1 MISEQ
6 QLEALDPQVRQA
18 MLSLMSEVA
27 ARDEQLRAKDALI
40 DRRERDVAF
49 KQALIDKLTH
59 EVAVLKRMKFAATS
73 EKFAG
78 SAEQKSLLEDTLEED
93 LAELGREIKR
103 LGVDGDA
110 ASDKTTGKKTPKRQA
125 LPPHLPRRDVHHEP
139 ASTVCGCGCQMQ
151 RMGEDV
157 AEKLDYQPGV
167 FTVER
172 HVRGKW
178 VCRHCETLVQAPV
191 PAHVI
196 DKGIP
201 TTGLLAQVLVA
212 KFMDH
217 MPLYRQEAVFE
228 RAGHVIAR
236 STLAAWVGECGAQLQ
251 PLVQAL
257 ADELRRH
264 AVLHAD
270 ETPVAMLKPGNGK
283 THRAYMWSYCTPS
296 SNLTKAVVFEF
307 SETRSGANVREFL
320 RLDTPSAWKGTLVTD
335 GFSGYRACFDK
346 GVTSAQCMA
355 HARRKFHEL
364 WVNHGSQVGR
374 QALRFCQSLF
384 RIEREIEDET
394 PEERR
399 RIRQRKSLRVLAV
412 FHRWLLAQRQLV
424 PPGSA
429 TIKAIDYSLRRWD
442 ELTHFVDDGDVPIS
456 NNWVENHIR
465 PIALGRSNWLFAGS
479 LRAGKRAAAVMSLL
493 HSARINGHEPYAYL
507 KDVLERLPTQPA
519 SRVDDLLPHRWKPLA

>member
-1 MISEQ
+1 MISDQ
-6 QLEALDPQVRQA
+6 QLQALNPQVRQA
-18 MLSLMSEVA
+18 MLALMAEVA
-27 ARDEQLRAKDALI
+27 AKSEELERG
-40 DRRERDVAF
+40 RREVAH

-59 EVAVLKRMKFAATS
+59 ENALLKRLKFAAQS
-73 EKFAG
+73 EKFT
-78 SAEQKSLLEDTLEED
+78 AEQRSLLEETFDAD
-93 LAELGREIKR
+93 LAEVGREMKR
-103 LGVDGDA
+103 LGVDVDA
-110 ASDKTTGKKTPKRQA
+110 ADDKAGKKMPKRA
-125 LPPHLPRRDVHHEP
+125 PLPPHLPRRDVHHEP
-139 ASTVCGCGCQMQ
+139 ESTVCGCGCQM
-151 RMGEDV
+151 RRIGEDV
-157 AEKLDYQPGV
+157 AEKLDYEPGV
-167 FTVER
+167 FSVER

-178 VCRHCETLVQAPV
+178 ACRHCEKLVQAPV

-212 KFMDH
+212 KFLDH

-236 STLAAWVGECGAQLQ
+236 STLAQWVGECGAQLQ

-296 SNLTKAVVFEF
+296 SNPTKAVVFQF
-307 SETRSGANVREFL
+307 SETRSGENVREFL
-320 RLDTPSAWKGTLVTD
+320 RLDSADAWKGTLVTD
-335 GFSGYRACFDK
+335 GFSGYHACFEK

-364 WVNHGSQVGR
+364 WVNHGSEVGR
-374 QALRFCQSLF
+374 QALRFHQVLF
-384 RIEREIEDET
+384 RIEREIEELTAD
-394 PEERR
+394 ERR
-399 RIRQRKSLRVLAV
+399 QIRQRKSRRVIAL

-429 TIKAIDYSLRRWD
+429 TMKAIDYSLKRWAA
-442 ELTHFVDDGDVPIS
+442 LTHFVGDGDVPIS

-479 LRAGKRAAAVMSLL
+479 LRAGQRAAAIMSLL

-519 SRVDDLLPHRWKPLA
+519 SQVEELLPHRWKPVS

>member
-1 MISEQ
+1 MISDQ
-6 QLEALDPQVRQA
+6 QLQALDPQVRQA
-18 MLSLMSEVA
+18 MLALMAEVA
-27 ARDEQLRAKDALI
+27 AKSEELERG
-40 DRRERDVAF
+40 RREVAH

-59 EVAVLKRMKFAATS
+59 ENALLKRLKFAAQS
-73 EKFAG
+73 EKFT
-78 SAEQKSLLEDTLEED
+78 AEQRSLLEETFDAD
-93 LAELGREIKR
+93 LAEVGREMKR
-103 LGVDGDA
+103 LGVDVDA
-110 ASDKTTGKKTPKRQA
+110 ADDKAGKKMPKRA
-125 LPPHLPRRDVHHEP
+125 PLPPHLPRRDVHHEP
-139 ASTVCGCGCQMQ
+139 ESTVCGCGCQM
-151 RMGEDV
+151 RRIGEDV
-157 AEKLDYQPGV
+157 AEKLDYEPGV
-167 FTVER
+167 FSVER

-178 VCRHCETLVQAPV
+178 ACRHCEKLVQAPV

-212 KFMDH
+212 KFLDH

-236 STLAAWVGECGAQLQ
+236 STLAQWVGECGAQLQ

-296 SNLTKAVVFEF
+296 SNPTKAVVFQF
-307 SETRSGANVREFL
+307 SETRSGENVREFL
-320 RLDTPSAWKGTLVTD
+320 RLDSADAWKGTLVTD
-335 GFSGYRACFDK
+335 GFSGYHACFEK

-364 WVNHGSQVGR
+364 WVNHGSEVGR
-374 QALRFCQSLF
+374 QALRFHQVLF
-384 RIEREIEDET
+384 RIEREIEELTAD
-394 PEERR
+394 ERR
-399 RIRQRKSLRVLAV
+399 QIRQRKSRRVIAL

-429 TIKAIDYSLRRWD
+429 TMKAIDYSLKRWAA
-442 ELTHFVDDGDVPIS
+442 LTHFVGDGDVPIS

-479 LRAGKRAAAVMSLL
+479 LRAGQRAAAIMSLL

-519 SRVDDLLPHRWKPLA
+519 SQVEELLPHRWKPVS